1 MQLEKSSRKQTKIK
15 ISLAGSSG
23 SGKSFSAIL
32 LGYGLCNDFSKMC
45 IIDTENYS
53 ASFYSHLGDF
63 NVINLTAPFHPSKY
77 VEAIQLCE
85 QSGIEVVIID
95 NASHAWSG
103 KGGCLELHDMET
115 SKMRVPNS
123 FTAWGLITPLYQA
136 FIDAIINSSCHVI
149 STLRSKSE
157 YILAER
163 NGKQVPQKV
172 GMAPMI
178 RDGYEFEQSIAFDID
193 QMHKAFCTK
202 DRSFLFQDRQ
212 PFVITTDTGRKILDW
227 CNAASGITANDISK
241 RINETVSIQDL
252 LQLYQQYPQF
262 KNVLQN
268 EYEEKKRQIILQQQP
283 VTPMIINPQTF
294 SENGVH

>member
-103 KGGCLELHDMET
+103 KGGCLELQVWPPSVGSRAST
-115 SKMRVPNS
+115 GVP
-123 FTAWGLITPLYQA
+123 LA
-136 FIDAIINSSCHVI
+136 FSYA
-149 STLRSKSE
+149 
-157 YILAER
+157 
-163 NGKQVPQKV
+163 
-172 GMAPMI
+172 
-178 RDGYEFEQSIAFDID
+178 
-193 QMHKAFCTK
+193 
-202 DRSFLFQDRQ
+202 
-212 PFVITTDTGRKILDW
+212 
-227 CNAASGITANDISK
+227 
-241 RINETVSIQDL
+241 RIFSTVS
-252 LQLYQQYPQF
+252 
-262 KNVLQN
+262 
-268 EYEEKKRQIILQQQP
+268 
-283 VTPMIINPQTF
+283 
-294 SENGVH
+294 GVIGSI